1 MGLYERFILPR
12 LLDLTMQTAAITA
25 ERAALLPLASGR
37 VLEVGAGS
45 GLNLPFFA
53 LGIER
58 LYALDPSLELW
69 RLGAGRVERA
79 PFPIQFVRAS
89 ASSIPA
95 AAETFDTVVCTF
107 TLCSVPDP
115 SAAVAEMRRVLRP
128 RGRLIFIEH
137 GASPEPRVRVW
148 QDRLTPLWSRLGGGC
163 HLNRKMDELI
173 LAAGFTIAQL
183 ETGYMK
189 AAKPFGY
196 LFKGVAERS

>member
-1 MGLYERFILPR
+1 MGLYGRFILPR
-12 LLDLTMQTAAITA
+12 LLDLAMQTAAIEA
-25 ERAALLPLASGR
+25 ERAGLLSLATGR

-53 LGIER
+53 PAIER

-79 PFPIQFVRAS
+79 PFPVEFVRAS
-89 ASSIPA
+89 ASAVPA

-115 SAAVAEMRRVLRP
+115 AAAVAEMRRVLRP

-148 QDRLTPLWSRLGGGC
+148 QDRLTPFWRRLGGGC
-163 HLNRKMDELI
+163 HLNREMDELI
-173 LAAGFTIAQL
+173 LAAGFAMARL

-189 AAKPFGY
+189 GPKPFGY
-196 LFKGVAERS
+196 LYKGVAERS